1 MGLRPS
7 DKISAVAE
15 GPPTAH
21 PTATSARFVKPKDSA
36 GQLNYNIVGLPIEN
50 PGLLAPHSLAEAW
63 LLPSRSSA
71 CVGTPSGGSSD
82 VGVAGTGSGDQWPP
96 PFQQA
101 LNREFGLVAR

>member
-21 PTATSARFVKPKDSA
+21 PTATSARFVKPKNSA

-50 PGLLAPHSLAEAW
+50 PGLLADRFLRLAIAEAW
-63 LLPSRSSA
+63 LLPSSSPA

-82 VGVAGTGSGDQWPP
+82 VGVAGTGSGDQGPP
-96 PFQQA
+96 PSSGASGPQP
-101 LNREFGLVAR
+101 

>member
-7 DKISAVAE
+7 DKIPAVAE

-50 PGLLAPHSLAEAW
+50 PGLLADRFLRLGLPATLEVVSLRRHSS
-63 LLPSRSSA
+63 LL
-71 CVGTPSGGSSD
+71 T
-82 VGVAGTGSGDQWPP
+82 W
-96 PFQQA
+96 
-101 LNREFGLVAR
+101 E